1 MTHICN
7 PKRKRLEDGHKLL
20 ASPAFIGSTCFLKS
34 VPPPKFFFS
43 KRKKKGKEE
52 RVRGERETIRREDG
66 AASFLLV

>member
-34 VPPPKFFFS
+34 VPAPQFFFF
-43 KRKKKGKEE
+43 KKEE
-52 RVRGERETIRREDG
+52 ERKGRKSERRKRNY
-66 AASFLLV
+66 